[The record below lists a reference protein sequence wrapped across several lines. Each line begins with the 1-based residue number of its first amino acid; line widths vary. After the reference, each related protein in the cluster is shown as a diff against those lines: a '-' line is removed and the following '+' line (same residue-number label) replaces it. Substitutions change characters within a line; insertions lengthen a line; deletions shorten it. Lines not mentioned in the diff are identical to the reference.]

1 MRSKLAFAVALSVAA
16 TTVALPALAQKQGGT
31 LRIYHR
37 DNLPSASVH
46 PLRPHGDVL
55 AAARASCTTTTAF
68 TIIGDLKTCDRT
80 NEK

>member
-1 MRSKLAFAVALSVAA
+1 MTRAARAASALAFSAARPAV
-16 TTVALPALAQKQGGT
+16 GT

-46 PLRPHGDVL
+46 PLRPHGDLL